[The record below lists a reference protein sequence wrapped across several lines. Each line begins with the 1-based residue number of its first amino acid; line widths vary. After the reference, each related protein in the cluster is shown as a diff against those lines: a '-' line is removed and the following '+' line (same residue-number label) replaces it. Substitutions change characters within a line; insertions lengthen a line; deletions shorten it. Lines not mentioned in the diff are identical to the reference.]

1 MKLNLFR
8 FLALLV
14 GVAGVLFLGSTA
26 YAQSV
31 KIRAQIPFDF
41 VLGEKVYPAGEY
53 LVETLTGD
61 SHSVLVR
68 ALVSNQTAKNSV
80 LTVAYPTASAQP
92 AKRTV
97 LAFHHL
103 GNTYFLYQAKIADS
117 PTGCQFLPSHMESK
131 MVKMESTA
139 ETVIVAAN
147 ILH

>member
-8 FLALLV
+8 FLALL
-14 GVAGVLFLGSTA
+14 AGVLFLGSTG

-68 ALVSNQTAKNSV
+68 ALVSNQAAKNSA

-92 AKRTV
+92 AKRTA
-97 LAFHHL
+97 LAFRHL

-117 PTGCQFLPSHMESK
+117 PSGCQFLRSHMESK
-131 MVKMESTA
+131 MVKA
-139 ETVIVAAN
+139 ETMGRWKPRRRR
-147 ILH
+147 